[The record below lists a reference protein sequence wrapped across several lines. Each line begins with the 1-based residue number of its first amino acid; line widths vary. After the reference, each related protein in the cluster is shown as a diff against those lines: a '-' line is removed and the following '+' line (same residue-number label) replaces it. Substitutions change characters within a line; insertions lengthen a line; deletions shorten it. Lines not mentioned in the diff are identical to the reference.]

1 MCKVINRLDKIL
13 ECIENIDFIIN
24 SSNLKITQAMEDKII
39 KPAIRMNIIRI
50 AEQFSKLKDDNEFK
64 ILENFTSEDL
74 KGISAVRNYIA
85 HDYDSTDD
93 NIIEDVIRYNLPIFK
108 NIIESI
114 KKEKEYICLN

>member
-1 MCKVINRLDKIL
+1 VSSANDRLKTIYK
-13 ECIENIDFIIN
+13 CIEDIEFIIN
-24 SSNLKITQAMEDKII
+24 NDDLKITRAIEDKLI

-64 ILENFTSEDL
+64 TLEEFTSEDL

-93 NIIEDVIRYNLPIFK
+93 NIIEDVVRYNLPLFK
-108 NIIESI
+108 ETI
-114 KKEKEYICLN
+114 KKLLENK